1 MLKESDIVYL
11 AGPMSGLALFNYPAF
26 YALAG
31 MIKKEYNCRVLNPA
45 RQRNGLDYEEYM
57 RLAFLDLDCANVIV
71 FLNGWRNSVG
81 AQMEFIRAVD
91 IGGIRIILQSQIEA
105 DLHKRLIGE
114 LENWKIGEL
123 GKGKKT
129 LTTDRHK

>member
-26 YALAG
+26 YAMAG

-71 FLNGWRNSVG
+71 LLNGWQNSGG
-81 AQMEFIRAVD
+81 AKREFIRAHER
-91 IGGIRIILQSQIEA
+91 GIRIMLQSQIET